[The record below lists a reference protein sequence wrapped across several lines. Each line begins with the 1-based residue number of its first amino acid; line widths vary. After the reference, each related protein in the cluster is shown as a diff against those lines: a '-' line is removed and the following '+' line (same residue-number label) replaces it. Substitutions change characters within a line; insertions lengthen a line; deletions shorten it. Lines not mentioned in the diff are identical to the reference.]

1 MIRLAAAILLVLT
14 DLSSLIP
21 STWRGILDLKIL
33 PHISKEIGS
42 NFLPDPELIFRSLE
56 CAPSDV
62 KVVIVGQDPYPNSEH
77 AMGLSFSV
85 PADVEVL
92 PASLKNIYKEL
103 KADLG
108 IIKENGDLS
117 GWSEQGVL
125 LLNMSLTVIPNQTG
139 SHSKIGWQVIT
150 QQIISEVAKRGALAV
165 LWGREAQF
173 MSKFFAK
180 EDQFTAPHPSPLS
193 VYRGFYGSKPF
204 SKVNRRLVEKGLSPI
219 KW

>member
-1 MIRLAAAILLVLT
+1 MQLF
-14 DLSSLIP
+14 
-21 STWRGILDLKIL
+21 
-33 PHISKEIGS
+33 KEIS
-42 NFLPDPELIFRSLE
+42 AEFISCPRLIFRSLG
-56 CAPSDV
+56 CSPSLV
-62 KVVIVGQDPYPNSEH
+62 EVVIVCQYPNPNTHH
-77 AMGLSFSV
+77 AIGLAFSV
-85 PADVEVL
+85 PAEVDVL

-108 IIKENGDLS
+108 VIRENGDLS

-125 LLNMSLTVIPNQTG
+125 LLNMSLTVLPNKTG

-150 QQIISEVAKRGALAV
+150 QQIISDVAKRGALAV
-165 LWGREAQF
+165 LWGREAQL
-173 MSKFFAK
+173 MSKYFAQ

-204 SKVNRRLVEKGLSPI
+204 SNVNRRLEEKGLTPI

>member
-1 MIRLAAAILLVLT
+1 
-14 DLSSLIP
+14 
-21 STWRGILDLKIL
+21 
-33 PHISKEIGS
+33 
-42 NFLPDPELIFRSLE
+42 
-56 CAPSDV
+56 
-62 KVVIVGQDPYPNSEH
+62 
-77 AMGLSFSV
+77 MGLAFSL
-85 PADVEVL
+85 PAEIEVL

-108 IIKENGDLS
+108 VIRENGDLS

-125 LLNMSLTVIPNQTG
+125 LLNMSLTVLPNQTG

-150 QQIISEVAKRGALAV
+150 QQIISDVAKRGALAV
-165 LWGREAQF
+165 LWGREAQL
-173 MSKFFAK
+173 MSKYFAQ

-204 SKVNRRLVEKGLSPI
+204 SNVNRRLEEKGLTPI

>member
-1 MIRLAAAILLVLT
+1 MLT
-14 DLSSLIP
+14 DLTALIP
-21 STWRGILDLKIL
+21 TAWREIVDLDRLRQ
-33 PHISKEIGS
+33 ISKEIGS
-42 NFLPDPELIFRSLE
+42 EFIPDPKLIFRSLE
-56 CAPSDV
+56 CAPSVV
-62 KVVIVGQDPYPNSEH
+62 KVVIVGQDPYPNPHH
-77 AMGLSFSV
+77 AMGLAFSV
-85 PADVEVL
+85 PAEVEVL

-108 IIKENGDLS
+108 VIRENGDLS

-125 LLNMSLTVIPNQTG
+125 LLNMSLTVVPNKTG

-150 QQIISEVAKRGALAV
+150 QQIISDVAKRGALAV
-165 LWGREAQF
+165 LWGREAQL
-173 MSKFFAK
+173 MSKFFSQ

-204 SKVNRRLVEKGLSPI
+204 SNVNRRLEEKGLTPI

>member
-21 STWRGILDLKIL
+21 STWRGILDLERL

-42 NFLPDPELIFRSLE
+42 NFLPDPKLIFRSLE

-62 KVVIVGQDPYPNSEH
+62 KVVIVGQDPYPNSEY

-92 PASLKNIYKEL
+92 PASLKNIYREL

>member
-1 MIRLAAAILLVLT
+1 MLT
-14 DLSSLIP
+14 DLAALIP
-21 STWRGILDLKIL
+21 PAWREIVDLEKL
-33 PHISKEIGS
+33 RQISKEIDS
-42 NFLPDPELIFRSLE
+42 DFLPSPRLIFRSLE

-62 KVVIVGQDPYPNSEH
+62 KVVIVGQDPYPNPQH
-77 AMGLSFSV
+77 AMGLAFSV
-85 PADVEVL
+85 PAEVEVL

-108 IIKENGDLS
+108 VIKENGDLS

-125 LLNMSLTVIPNQTG
+125 LLNMSLTVLPNQTG

-150 QQIISEVAKRGALAV
+150 QQIISEIAKRGALAV
-165 LWGREAQF
+165 LWGREAQL
-173 MSKFFAK
+173 MSKFFAQ

-204 SKVNRRLVEKGLSPI
+204 SKVNRRLEEKGLSPI

>member
-1 MIRLAAAILLVLT
+1 VLT
-14 DLSSLIP
+14 DLAALIP
-21 STWRGILDLKIL
+21 PAWREIVDLERL
-33 PHISKEIGS
+33 RRISKEIDS
-42 NFLPDPELIFRSLE
+42 DFLPSPKLIFRSLE

-62 KVVIVGQDPYPNSEH
+62 KVVIVGQDPYPNSQH
-77 AMGLSFSV
+77 AMGLAFSV
-85 PADVEVL
+85 PAEVEVL

-108 IIKENGDLS
+108 VIKENGDLS

-125 LLNMSLTVIPNQTG
+125 LLNMSLTVLPNQTG

-150 QQIISEVAKRGALAV
+150 QQIISEIAKRGALAV
-165 LWGREAQF
+165 LWGREAQL
-173 MSKFFAK
+173 MSKFFAQ

-204 SKVNRRLVEKGLSPI
+204 SKVNRRLEEKGLTPI